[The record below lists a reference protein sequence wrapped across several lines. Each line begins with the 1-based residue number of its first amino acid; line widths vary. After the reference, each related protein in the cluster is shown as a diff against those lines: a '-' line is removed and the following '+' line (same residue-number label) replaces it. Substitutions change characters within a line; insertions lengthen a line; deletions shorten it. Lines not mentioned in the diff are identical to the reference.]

1 MVWCTHPACGTA
13 VSTILFLF
21 VGPSLQALPRPLFHG
36 SCKWGGHGSVF
47 PLEIDTCPRPIDESA
62 TDWRPWTHR
71 PHCINPVDD
80 LTDDPQFCIFSDASF
95 RFGRGISVLT
105 SPEIAADMVSSLDDA
120 AVSPFLRGHPSGPF
134 PQQSGG
140 ARSPPYR
147 VMRLPGRGKGT
158 VATRKIKKWETVLV
172 DFPAV
177 ITQNEYSELSS
188 PSEIRRLLERGVEQ
202 LPEHQK
208 DRVLNLAHA
217 TGGEL
222 IRDILRTNVFG
233 GIEYGGVNHV
243 ALFPIGSVSGLDFN
257 LKSHED

>member
-1 MVWCTHPACGTA
+1 MPDLGMHMRFTLVFWLVVFRWFACFLAFFFFFFFDLHSELVEEPRDRKFCRLSMVWCTHPACCTA

-105 SPEIAADMVSSLDDA
+105 SPEIAADM
-120 AVSPFLRGHPSGPF
+120 GC
-134 PQQSGG
+134 
-140 ARSPPYR
+140 
-147 VMRLPGRGKGT
+147 
-158 VATRKIKKWETVLV
+158 
-172 DFPAV
+172 
-177 ITQNEYSELSS
+177 
-188 PSEIRRLLERGVEQ
+188 
-202 LPEHQK
+202 
-208 DRVLNLAHA
+208 
-217 TGGEL
+217 
-222 IRDILRTNVFG
+222 
-233 GIEYGGVNHV
+233 
-243 ALFPIGSVSGLDFN
+243 
-257 LKSHED
+257 